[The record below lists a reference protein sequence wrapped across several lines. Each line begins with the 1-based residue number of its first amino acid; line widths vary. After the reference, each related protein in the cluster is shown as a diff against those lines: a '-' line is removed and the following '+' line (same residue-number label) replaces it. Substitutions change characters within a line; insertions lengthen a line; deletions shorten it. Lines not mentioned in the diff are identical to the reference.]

1 MRSGESSRRLRLHNR
16 SEELMQEKEPV
27 ILVVDDTEDNL
38 DLLEF
43 ALKRKPV
50 RMLRAMSGME
60 CLALAA
66 ERQPD
71 IILLDIQMPEMDG
84 FETLKR
90 LRANSVT
97 SKIPVVFL
105 TAQRKDAESIAAG
118 LALGA
123 EQYLTKPIDTDELLV
138 RTRMLIQLKR
148 AEAELERTKADFTAM
163 LVHDLRSPLIG
174 VKSVI
179 ELLQDSGKGAIL
191 NDDHFE
197 LLNSAHAS
205 AKKLLELIGDF
216 LDLSKYESGT
226 ISFDASVT
234 PVSAFI
240 NPVVA
245 QMDIQFKQRN
255 VKIVKA
261 IPDNLPM
268 VFVDPMKTEQVIMN
282 LLSNALKFTKGG
294 GMVTIDAAPVTEEVP
309 TPEGVKNKP
318 FVLVNITDNGVGI
331 SPDEVSLL
339 FERYK
344 QVSSAR
350 IVKQKGTGLGL
361 VICKRIVEAQGG
373 RIAAESEQGK
383 RTTFSFTL
391 PVANR

>member
-1 MRSGESSRRLRLHNR
+1 MEDN
-16 SEELMQEKEPV
+16 EPT

-50 RMLRAMSGME
+50 RMLRAASGQE
-60 CLALAA
+60 CLVVA
-66 ERQPD
+66 EQKLPD

-90 LRANSVT
+90 LRANPTT

-105 TAQRKDAESIAAG
+105 TAQRKDADSIATG

-148 AEAELERTKADFTAM
+148 AEAELERTKADFMAM

-174 VKSVI
+174 IKSVV
-179 ELLQDSGKGAIL
+179 ELLQDSGKGSPL

-197 LLNSAHAS
+197 LLNSAHSS
-205 AKKLLELIGDF
+205 AKKLLELISDF
-216 LDLSKYESGT
+216 LDLSKYEAGT
-226 ISFDASVT
+226 MTFDRVQT
-234 PVSAFI
+234 PITRFI
-240 NPVVA
+240 DPIMR
-245 QMDIQFKQRN
+245 QMEIQFRQRN
-255 VKIVKA
+255 VTLVRN
-261 IPDNLPM
+261 IPEGLPD
-268 VFVDPMKTEQVIMN
+268 VFADALKTEQVVMN
-282 LLSNALKFTKGG
+282 LLSNALKFTKSGG
-294 GMVTIDAAPVTEEVP
+294 RIEVTADQTVAEVTTADGPKERKFIRVS
-309 TPEGVKNKP
+309 V
-318 FVLVNITDNGVGI
+318 IDNGVGI
-331 SPDEVSLL
+331 AADELPTL

-344 QVSSAR
+344 QASSAK
-350 IVKQKGTGLGL
+350 IIKAKGTGLGL
-361 VICKRIVEAQGG
+361 VICRRIVEAQGG
-373 RIAAESEQGK
+373 RVKAESDPGV

-391 PVANR
+391 PVAE

>member
-1 MRSGESSRRLRLHNR
+1 
-16 SEELMQEKEPV
+16 MQEKEPV

-50 RMLRAMSGME
+50 RMLRASSGQE
-60 CLALAA
+60 CLALAV
-66 ERQPD
+66 EKQPD

-90 LRANSVT
+90 LRENPVT
-97 SKIPVVFL
+97 IKIPVVFL
-105 TAQRKDAESIAAG
+105 TAQRKDADSIATG

-138 RTRMLIQLKR
+138 RTKMLIELKR
-148 AEAELERTKADFTAM
+148 AQAELERTKADFMAM

-191 NDDHFE
+191 GDDQFE
-197 LLNSAHAS
+197 LLNSAHS
-205 AKKLLELIGDF
+205 STKKLLELISDF
-216 LDLSKYESGT
+216 LDLSKYEAGT
-226 ISFDASVT
+226 IAFEASPIQVEKFVD
-234 PVSAFI
+234 PVLH
-240 NPVVA
+240 
-245 QMDIQFKQRN
+245 QMDVQFRQRN
-255 VKIVKA
+255 VKIVRVL
-261 IPDNLPM
+261 PENLPE
-268 VFVDPMKTEQVIMN
+268 VFVDAMKTEQVVMN
-282 LLSNALKFTKGG
+282 LLSNALKFTKSGG
-294 GMVTIDAAPVTEEVP
+294 TVTLEAAPKMEEVVAAGGL
-309 TPEGVKNKP
+309 TKKQ
-318 FVLVNITDNGVGI
+318 FVQISISDNGVGI
-331 SPDEVSLL
+331 SADELPLL

-373 RIAAESEQGK
+373 RISAESELGK

-391 PVANR
+391 PVAE

>member
-1 MRSGESSRRLRLHNR
+1 
-16 SEELMQEKEPV
+16 MQEKEPL

-50 RMLRAMSGME
+50 RMLRATSGQE

-66 ERQPD
+66 EKQPD

-90 LRANSVT
+90 LRANPIT
-97 SKIPVVFL
+97 TNIPVVFL
-105 TAQRKDAESIAAG
+105 TAQRKDADSIATG

-138 RTRMLIQLKR
+138 RTKMLIDLKR
-148 AEAELERTKADFTAM
+148 AQAELERTKADFMAM

-191 NDDHFE
+191 GDDQFE
-197 LLNSAHAS
+197 LLNSAHSS
-205 AKKLLELIGDF
+205 AKKLLGLISDF
-216 LDLSKYESGT
+216 LDLSKYEAGS
-226 ISFDASVT
+226 IAFEANPIQVEKFID
-234 PVSAFI
+234 PVLQ
-240 NPVVA
+240 

-255 VKIVKA
+255 VKIIKDL
-261 IPDNLPM
+261 PPNLPD
-268 VFVDPMKTEQVIMN
+268 VFVDALKTEQVIMN

-294 GMVTIDAAPVTEEVP
+294 GTITLEVAPKTEQVIRAGGSAP
-309 TPEGVKNKP
+309 KQ
-318 FVLVNITDNGVGI
+318 FVQISISDNGVGI
-331 SPDEVSLL
+331 SREELPLL

-373 RIAAESEQGK
+373 SISAESEPGK

-391 PVANR
+391 PVAD

>member
-1 MRSGESSRRLRLHNR
+1 
-16 SEELMQEKEPV
+16 MQEKEPV

-50 RMLRAMSGME
+50 RMMRATSGQE
-60 CLALAA
+60 CLDVAA
-66 ERQPD
+66 EKQPD

-90 LRANSVT
+90 LRTNPAT

-105 TAQRKDAESIAAG
+105 TAQRKDADSIAAG

-138 RTRMLIQLKR
+138 RTKMLISLKR
-148 AEAELERTKADFTAM
+148 AEAELERTKADFMAM

-191 NDDHFE
+191 GDDQFE
-197 LLNSAHAS
+197 LLNSAHSS

-216 LDLSKYESGT
+216 LDLSKYEAGT
-226 ISFDASVT
+226 IAFEAKPIQVQT
-234 PVSAFI
+234 FIEPVLH
-240 NPVVA
+240 

-255 VKIVKA
+255 VRIVKD
-261 IPDNLPM
+261 IPANLPN
-268 VFVDPMKTEQVIMN
+268 VFADAMKTEQVIMN
-282 LLSNALKFTKGG
+282 LLSNALKFTKSGG
-294 GMVTIDAAPVTEEVP
+294 VITLEAAPKTEEVI
-309 TPEGVKNKP
+309 TTSGSNQKQ
-318 FVLVNITDNGVGI
+318 FVQISISDNGVGI
-331 SPDEVSLL
+331 SADELPLL

-373 RIAAESEQGK
+373 RISAESEPGK
-383 RTTFSFTL
+383 RTTFSFTV
-391 PVANR
+391 PVAEC

>member
-1 MRSGESSRRLRLHNR
+1 ME
-16 SEELMQEKEPV
+16 EKEPV

-50 RMLRAMSGME
+50 RMLRASSGQE
-60 CLALAA
+60 CLALAV
-66 ERQPD
+66 EKQPD

-90 LRANSVT
+90 LRANPAT
-97 SKIPVVFL
+97 IKIPVVFL
-105 TAQRKDAESIAAG
+105 TAQRKDAESIATG

-138 RTRMLIQLKR
+138 RTKMLIELKR
-148 AEAELERTKADFTAM
+148 AQAELERTKADFMAM

-191 NDDHFE
+191 GDDQFE
-197 LLNSAHAS
+197 LLNSAHS
-205 AKKLLELIGDF
+205 STKKLLELISDF
-216 LDLSKYESGT
+216 LDLSKYEAGT
-226 ISFDASVT
+226 IAFEASRIQVEKFVD
-234 PVSAFI
+234 PVLH
-240 NPVVA
+240 
-245 QMDIQFKQRN
+245 QMDVQFRQRN
-255 VKIVKA
+255 VKIVRVLPEKL
-261 IPDNLPM
+261 PD
-268 VFVDPMKTEQVIMN
+268 VFVDPMKTEQVVMN
-282 LLSNALKFTKGG
+282 LLSNALKFTKSGG
-294 GMVTIDAAPVTEEVP
+294 TVTLEAAPKMEEVVAAVGL
-309 TPEGVKNKP
+309 TKKQ
-318 FVLVNITDNGVGI
+318 FVQINISDNGVGI
-331 SPDEVSLL
+331 SADELPLL

-350 IVKQKGTGLGL
+350 VVKQKGTGLGL

-373 RIAAESEQGK
+373 RISAESEPGK

-391 PVANR
+391 PVAE

>member
-1 MRSGESSRRLRLHNR
+1 
-16 SEELMQEKEPV
+16 MQEKEPV

>member
-1 MRSGESSRRLRLHNR
+1 
-16 SEELMQEKEPV
+16 MQEKEPI

-50 RMLRAMSGME
+50 RMLRAISGKE

-66 ERQPD
+66 EKQPD

-90 LRANSVT
+90 LRADPMT
-97 SKIPVVFL
+97 TKIPVVFL
-105 TAQRKDAESIAAG
+105 TAQRKDADSIATG

-138 RTRMLIQLKR
+138 RTKMLIELKR
-148 AEAELERTKADFTAM
+148 AQAELERTKADFMAM

-179 ELLQDSGKGAIL
+179 ELLQDAGKGSIL
-191 NDDHFE
+191 GDDQFE
-197 LLNSAHAS
+197 LLNSAHTS
-205 AKKLLELIGDF
+205 AKKLLGLISDF
-216 LDLSKYESGT
+216 LDLSKYEAGT
-226 ISFDASVT
+226 IAFEASPTHVE
-234 PVSAFI
+234 AFI
-240 NPVVA
+240 EPVLH

-255 VKIVKA
+255 VKIVKD
-261 IPDNLPM
+261 IPASLPN
-268 VFVDPMKTEQVIMN
+268 VFVDAMKTEQVIMN
-282 LLSNALKFTKGG
+282 LLSNALKFTKSGG
-294 GMVTIDAAPVTEEVP
+294 VITIEGAPKSENVIT
-309 TPEGVKNKP
+309 TSGSKQKQ
-318 FVLVNITDNGVGI
+318 FVQISVSDNGVGI
-331 SPDEVSLL
+331 SADELPLL

-344 QVSSAR
+344 QVSSAK

-373 RIAAESEQGK
+373 RILAESEPGK

-391 PVANR
+391 PAAE

>member
-1 MRSGESSRRLRLHNR
+1 MPDN
-16 SEELMQEKEPV
+16 EPI

-50 RMLRAMSGME
+50 RMLRASSGKE
-60 CLALAA
+60 CLVLAA
-66 ERQPD
+66 DKKPD

-84 FETLKR
+84 FETLKQ
-90 LRANSVT
+90 LRANPAT
-97 SKIPVVFL
+97 EKIPVVFL
-105 TAQRKDAESIAAG
+105 TAQRKDADSIATG

-138 RTRMLIQLKR
+138 RTKMLIELKR
-148 AEAELERTKADFTAM
+148 AEAELERTKADFMAM

-174 VKSVI
+174 IKSVI

-191 NDDHFE
+191 DNDHFE

-205 AKKLLELIGDF
+205 AKKLLLLISDF
-216 LDLSKYESGT
+216 LDLSKYEAGT
-226 ISFDASVT
+226 IAFDRS
-234 PVSAFI
+234 PVAISKFI
-240 NPVVA
+240 DPVVS

-255 VKIVKA
+255 VKLVHD
-261 IPDNLPM
+261 IPTNLPN
-268 VFVDPMKTEQVIMN
+268 VFVDASKTEQVVMN

-294 GMVTIDAAPVTEEVP
+294 GTVSIGGELVSEQIMTAKGSQPKQFVRVSVTDS
-309 TPEGVKNKP
+309 
-318 FVLVNITDNGVGI
+318 GVGI
-331 SPDEVSLL
+331 PADELPLL

-344 QVSSAR
+344 QGSASKV
-350 IVKQKGTGLGL
+350 VKQKGTGLGL

-373 RIAAESEQGK
+373 RVTAESEPGK

-391 PVANR
+391 PIAE

>member
-1 MRSGESSRRLRLHNR
+1 
-16 SEELMQEKEPV
+16 MQEKEPL

-50 RMLRAMSGME
+50 RMLRATSGKE

-90 LRANSVT
+90 LRANPVT
-97 SKIPVVFL
+97 IKIPVVFL

-138 RTRMLIQLKR
+138 RTKMLIELKR
-148 AEAELERTKADFTAM
+148 AEAELERTKADFMAM

-179 ELLQDSGKGAIL
+179 ELLQDAGKGSIL
-191 NDDHFE
+191 GNDQFE
-197 LLNSAHAS
+197 LLNSAHS
-205 AKKLLELIGDF
+205 STKKLLELISDF
-216 LDLSKYESGT
+216 LDLSKYEAGS
-226 ISFDASVT
+226 IAFEASPIQVEKFID
-234 PVSAFI
+234 PVLH
-240 NPVVA
+240 
-245 QMDIQFKQRN
+245 QMDIQFRQRN
-255 VKIVKA
+255 VRMVRD
-261 IPDNLPM
+261 IPANLPAA
-268 VFVDPMKTEQVIMN
+268 FVDAMKTEQVIMN
-282 LLSNALKFTKGG
+282 LLSNALKFTKSGG
-294 GMVTIDAAPVTEEVP
+294 TITLEAAPKTEEVI
-309 TPEGVKNKP
+309 TTSGSKQKQ
-318 FVLVNITDNGVGI
+318 FVQISISDNGVGI
-331 SPDEVSLL
+331 SPDELPLL

-373 RIAAESEQGK
+373 HISVESEPGK

-391 PVANR
+391 PAAE